1 MAAAVLDKDFEYLF
15 DAIHCIAMSSMDM
28 TVFWQDL
35 IALYRDLLIVKTA
48 KQPEQYLEV
57 TEEEFSVMRALAQ
70 RYSFESLFYHIRLL
84 DEALYQMQKSGSVN
98 RLIAELTLI
107 KMCDASLSDEPQA
120 LLFRIAAL
128 EEKTALL
135 SLGMTTDSNMHMRA
149 VEGKEE
155 ATEPAKNLPAHESE
169 AKLAASSDTQNLSL
183 ELKPLPYWQDLV
195 ESLSKEHRSAVG
207 MRGASRGFKETASGK
222 IHIQFQNVFILKM
235 MSEAAPKASL
245 AMLISAKE
253 GRPYT
258 ADALIYELADKGKDS
273 GTDFFDGI
281 EEI

>member
-1 MAAAVLDKDFEYLF
+1 MAKHSNGGMRDAISLLDLCSGSGVRIDAAKAEDTLGISGSDRILKMAAAVLDKDFEYLF

-149 VEGKEE
+149 VEGK
-155 ATEPAKNLPAHESE
+155 
-169 AKLAASSDTQNLSL
+169 
-183 ELKPLPYWQDLV
+183 
-195 ESLSKEHRSAVG
+195 R
-207 MRGASRGFKETASGK
+207 RGNRTGK
-222 IHIQFQNVFILKM
+222 K
-235 MSEAAPKASL
+235 STRA
-245 AMLISAKE
+245 
-253 GRPYT
+253 
-258 ADALIYELADKGKDS
+258 
-273 GTDFFDGI
+273 
-281 EEI
+281 